1 MLKQRSIV
9 LDFILLIGASST
21 RSSSFPDFSSS
32 FSSLEESLSLKIFYS
47 GTTNFVSVCT
57 KFAVSTNNNT
67 GNGCSFSS
75 LDSILQSK
83 KNTINPNFS
92 LSLSLSRLEPKR
104 NKEKKSA
111 PAIYQA
117 QKKTQVPPD
126 RCTTSAPTNE
136 IEMCK
141 QSHTDIT
148 QRMTMS
154 ASPPPPLPSIASRI

>member
-92 LSLSLSRLEPKR
+92 LSLSLSLSLSSRAEEKQR
-104 NKEKKSA
+104 EKKRTRYIPGA
-111 PAIYQA
+111 E
-117 QKKTQVPPD
+117 KD
-126 RCTTSAPTNE
+126 TSTARS
-136 IEMCK
+136 M
-141 QSHTDIT
+141 HH
-148 QRMTMS
+148 
-154 ASPPPPLPSIASRI
+154 